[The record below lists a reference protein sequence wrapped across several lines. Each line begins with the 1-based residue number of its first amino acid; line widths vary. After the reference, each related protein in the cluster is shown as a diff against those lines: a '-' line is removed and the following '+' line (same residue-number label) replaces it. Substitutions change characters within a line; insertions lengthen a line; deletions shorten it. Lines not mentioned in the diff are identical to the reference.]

1 MIRNLAVLD
10 AVRDAIFL
18 ADIDTGMIVDANPC
32 GATEVLH
39 LRGCG
44 PGVAC
49 LEKLS
54 PTRHATERRKPT
66 LDLAGSGP

>member
-1 MIRNLAVLD
+1 MQAGRRRARDHVCLLTAENR
-10 AVRDAIFL
+10 VRSRA
-18 ADIDTGMIVDANPC
+18 APM
-32 GATEVLH
+32 EVLH